1 MCPQRSQ
8 SFRDLKPLYVTTT
21 LLGLGTSLPLLFVC
35 VRVGV
40 CVGACACPTCARARA
55 CSRAPMCIRPHTPR
69 AHSKLTKHNVAC
81 TRHGRYEY

>member
-40 CVGACACPTCARARA
+40 CVGACACPTCARGRA
-55 CSRAPMCIRPHTPR
+55 CSLARPCASARTPHAHTV
-69 AHSKLTKHNVAC
+69 N
-81 TRHGRYEY
+81 